1 MRTCFHPGASHL
13 EPNVVKGVEDEV
25 KGRHIVKK
33 MFNYVWPKDKPA
45 IRARVMV
52 ALGLLVGSKA
62 STCMDQWA
70 ISSKSNFCC
79 YCIMLINVI
88 YHIQK
93 NLS

>member
-70 ISSKSNFCC
+70 ISSKSNFC
-79 YCIMLINVI
+79 YHCIMLM
-88 YHIQK
+88 
-93 NLS
+93 